1 MAYIYKITN
10 KINGKSY
17 IGKTELAE
25 PKKRFKRH
33 ILDSRKEACK
43 NRPLY
48 RAFNKYGVDN
58 FELQILEES
67 ENVSGLE
74 VYYIEKYNTYG
85 NKGYNATK
93 GGDGKKLFDY
103 KAIEDLIIAGLTTR
117 EITKKLNCG
126 KHTVRNVAKAKQ
138 ITLNVSKNGL
148 QLQMEASKKT
158 INQLSLEG
166 KYIQT
171 FDSYADA
178 ARWLKQNNYSTGA
191 ESGIRQKIGLVC
203 NGKRVTA
210 FKFKW
215 EFKK

>member
-10 KINGKSY
+10 KLNDKCY
-17 IGKTELAE
+17 IGKTELSNPE
-25 PKKRFKRH
+25 KRFKQH
-33 ILDSRKEACK
+33 VSDSKKERCK
-43 NRPLY
+43 DRPLY

-58 FELQILEES
+58 FDFQILEETENAS
-67 ENVSGLE
+67 ELE
-74 VYYIEKYNTYG
+74 IYYIKKYNSYG
-85 NKGYNATK
+85 RNGYNATK
-93 GGDGKKLFDY
+93 GGDGKRLFDY
-103 KAIEDLIIAGLTTR
+103 KVIEDLIIAGLTAR
-117 EITKKLNCG
+117 EITEELNCG
-126 KHTVRNVAKAKQ
+126 KDTVRNVAKAKQ
-138 ITLNVSKNGL
+138 ISLSPDKNNL
-148 QLQMEASKKT
+148 QLQMEASKKA

-166 KYIQT
+166 KYIQS